1 MNNWITPIIRY
12 FHPLLQ
18 LLVWWTKKARS
29 SLFFISKGKCGIIIY
44 CIVRQEE
51 ALNIKCRA
59 RRTHHLSHSQRNA
72 MSKFEINELNFSN
85 SPSLE
90 SVLHQPQRTYFCF
103 FRVVDSDS
111 LEALRLSRR
120 TAIRREP
127 MLSKSCLLR
136 CSRPSFSPRTPLLTF
151 FTDFGLSLRRL
162 RQLQNSFSLTCS

>member
-1 MNNWITPIIRY
+1 MDYANYSIFSSAIAVIGLMN
-12 FHPLLQ
+12 
-18 LLVWWTKKARS
+18 KES
-29 SLFFISKGKCGIIIY
+29 SIKSFLIFKDKCGIIIY
-44 CIVRQEE
+44 SKTQWE
-51 ALNIKCRA
+51 ALKIKCRA
-59 RRTHHLSHSQRNA
+59 RRTHQLSHSHRNT
-72 MSKFEINELNFSN
+72 MSKFEINELNFAN